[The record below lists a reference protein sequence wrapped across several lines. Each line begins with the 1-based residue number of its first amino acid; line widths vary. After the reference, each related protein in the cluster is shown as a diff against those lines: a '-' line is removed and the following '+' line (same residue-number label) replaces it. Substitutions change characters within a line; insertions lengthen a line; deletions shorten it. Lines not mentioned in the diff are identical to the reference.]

1 MDLGRR
7 CPATPPPMLTPRD
20 ETTGLGKGYRVVM
33 GWLQKV
39 SELVGRDRRM
49 RERGEDDAPTDPAHG
64 TREAGGV
71 VQPGATDQNSTT
83 GTTPNESYVGQ
94 PSGDETGDTDLS
106 GSEARAGGA
115 VEDDQGAGRDG

>member
-1 MDLGRR
+1 MF
-7 CPATPPPMLTPRD
+7 TPRD
-20 ETTGLGKGYRVVM
+20 ETTGRGKGYRVVM

-83 GTTPNESYVGQ
+83 GTTPNESYVGR
-94 PSGDETGDTDLS
+94 PSGDETGDTGLS
-106 GSEARAGGA
+106 GSEARAGGP
-115 VEDDQGAGRDG
+115 VEDDQGAGRDR